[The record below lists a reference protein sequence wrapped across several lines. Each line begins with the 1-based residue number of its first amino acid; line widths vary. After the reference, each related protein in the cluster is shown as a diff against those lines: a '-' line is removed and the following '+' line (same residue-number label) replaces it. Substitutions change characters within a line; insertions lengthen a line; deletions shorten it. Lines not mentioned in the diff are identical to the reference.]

1 MMNGYYNPI
10 DNGLNEAR
18 RIVSQMGAED
28 LKRLM
33 NNEDEVT
40 KLVRNLPEIQQ
51 METIKESLKER
62 IKLLA
67 MRNLEQE
74 PILIHEKQKLAQLHD
89 ELRQAKEKH
98 DSIRGEYDNQ
108 TGDTSP
114 AMIYALLKTAASD
127 LDQSTE
133 ETAEYFFN
141 VKRTEDE
148 VTEFERRFNED
159 RKRAHELKIK
169 ADKFNELIQRSQP
182 TSYLNSNQHMRTG
195 GYQ

>member
-10 DNGLNEAR
+10 DKGLNEAR

-33 NNEDEVT
+33 SNEDEVT

-51 METIKESLKER
+51 METIKESLKES

-74 PILIHEKQKLAQLHD
+74 PMLIHEKQKLAQLHD
-89 ELRQAKEKH
+89 ELRQVKEKY
-98 DSIRGEYDNQ
+98 DSIRGEYDEQ

-114 AMIYALLKTAASD
+114 DMIYALLKTAASD

-148 VTEFERRFNED
+148 VTEFERRFIED
-159 RKRAHELKIK
+159 RKRAHELKVK
-169 ADKFNELIQRSQP
+169 ADKFNELMQMSQA